1 MGLRGAV
8 GKDINQCM
16 RVCEESGLESE
27 SGWGG
32 GGGEARSRVARE
44 GGVRQWGNIMGK
56 CA

>member
-1 MGLRGAV
+1 M
-8 GKDINQCM
+8 GKDIDQCM

-32 GGGEARSRVARE
+32 GGEARFRVARE
-44 GGVRQWGNIMGK
+44 GGVRQWGNILGK

>member
-1 MGLRGAV
+1 M
-8 GKDINQCM
+8 GKDIDQCM

-32 GGGEARSRVARE
+32 GEARFRVARE
-44 GGVRQWGNIMGK
+44 GGVRQWGNILGK

>member
-32 GGGEARSRVARE
+32 GGEARSRVARE